1 MSGSRPSLNNSAT
14 PSPPSTPLL
23 YTHSHAIKGVQSF
36 CHCCHYQ
43 HRRFAFSSCSR
54 SSSCLWC
61 TCVCSCMYSVCTYV
75 ICICVS
81 LFSSDLF
88 CSAPRFV
95 AYFTFAFVSTQFKC
109 FTFHALHKINNNA
122 PCCCF
127 CSSYCRCCCCFC
139 HVFIIIN
146 RAAS

>member
-1 MSGSRPSLNNSAT
+1 MPLR
-14 PSPPSTPLL
+14 PLL
-23 YTHSHAIKGVQSF
+23 RPPF
-36 CHCCHYQ
+36 CTPIRMLLRVC
-43 HRRFAFSSCSR
+43 RAFVTAVIINTAVLRFHLVRVHLLALR
-54 SSSCLWC
+54 VRV
-61 TCVCSCMYSVCTYV
+61 CVRVCISVCTYV